1 MKMAEVNLGND
12 TSIGVT
18 IRDENRVTANVVRGQ
33 TVNTNL
39 PDVNYIPAYKEAE
52 AERRANE
59 IVRQNNEAERQQYY
73 EMIQEKVDNGEFD
86 GEDGFSPIITTSKE
100 GKETTITIIDVE
112 GTKTATIFDGEED
125 KNFLFIQN
133 EASDTW
139 EITHNLNK
147 YPSVS
152 VIDSAGDSVAG
163 EVKYD
168 SLNKLTIYFKGG
180 FKGQASLN

>member
-1 MKMAEVNLGND
+1 MAEVNLGND
-12 TSIGVT
+12 TSINVA
-18 IRDENRVTANVVRGQ
+18 IRDENRVTANVVRGE
-33 TVNTNL
+33 TVNTTL
-39 PDVNYIPAYKEAE
+39 PDINYIPAYKEAE

-59 IVRQNNEAERQQYY
+59 IERQAYY
-73 EMIQEKVDNGEFD
+73 AEIQEKVNNGDFD

-100 GKETTITIIDVE
+100 DKTTTITIVDAE
-112 GTKTATIFDGEED
+112 GTKTATILDGDDATD
-125 KNFLFIQN
+125 KNFLFVQN
-133 EASDTW
+133 TALDTW

-152 VIDSAGDSVAG
+152 VIDSAGDSVSG

-168 SLNKLTIYFKGG
+168 SLNKLTIYFKGA